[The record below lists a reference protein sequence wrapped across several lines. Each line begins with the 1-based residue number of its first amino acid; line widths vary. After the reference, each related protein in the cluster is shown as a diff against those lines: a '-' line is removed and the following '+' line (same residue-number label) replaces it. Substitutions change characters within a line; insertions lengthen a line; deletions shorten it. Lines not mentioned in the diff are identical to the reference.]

1 MGKLVD
7 ITVCGAGGRMGR
19 RIVALAEENG
29 LRVTGALEAP
39 GHPALGQDAGLAAG
53 VAASGV
59 TIGDDLK
66 TSWTKGAVI
75 VDFSSPAATLAQLEF
90 AAGNGAPVV
99 VGTTGLDPEQRAR
112 AEELA
117 ARTATVMASN
127 MSVGITVLDSL
138 VEQGLA
144 LGRRGRYAH
153 NSDHSAHLMILRERG
168 GLLVRQV
175 RRLGETIYEG
185 RTLYSGWAGGWVIHE
200 NQVRRTDPGQAPII
214 VQEEHF
220 FRDAEALRQE
230 GASFFPFVGEG
241 RNWTAADWAEDDMD
255 RDTDGG
261 LLEDDELD
269 GPPTEEVPRRR

>member
-19 RIVALAEENG
+19 RIIALAEENG

-66 TSWTKGAVI
+66 ASWTKGAVI

-138 VEQGLA
+138 VEQAVKA
-144 LGRRGRYAH
+144 LGGGFDCEILELHHRLKKDAPSGTALSLAATAAAARGLELPASLATAREG
-153 NSDHSAHLMILRERG
+153 MIGERPDDEIGVVALRG
-168 GLLVRQV
+168 GDAVGDHTVMLVGTGERLELTHRAASRDCLAGGALRAALWVAGRQPGLYGMRQV
-175 RRLGETIYEG
+175 C
-185 RTLYSGWAGGWVIHE
+185 
-200 NQVRRTDPGQAPII
+200 
-214 VQEEHF
+214 
-220 FRDAEALRQE
+220 
-230 GASFFPFVGEG
+230 
-241 RNWTAADWAEDDMD
+241 
-255 RDTDGG
+255 G
-261 LLEDDELD
+261 LE
-269 GPPTEEVPRRR
+269 PA